1 MIFDTR
7 SSSVF
12 GGSEM
17 QMESTLKNPNQY
29 KEAVIE
35 CAISSLPRK
44 KINEFVNSKEAKAM
58 INEGLI
64 SQDCL
69 DRLASENDEG
79 RLIKTTVCHMA
90 KENGDPAWD
99 EFVRCRIE
107 ERRLMN
113 DMLEK
118 YGDNVKPE
126 IVKVEKEIIESSI
139 PEYFRTK

>member
-7 SSSVF
+7 NSSVF

-17 QMESTLKNPNQY
+17 QMESTLKNPNHY

-90 KENGDPAWD
+90 KENGDPTWD

>member
-7 SSSVF
+7 NSSVF
-12 GGSEM
+12 GGPEM
-17 QMESTLKNPNQY
+17 QMESTLKNSNQY
-29 KEAVIE
+29 KEAIIE
-35 CAISSLPRK
+35 CTLSSLPK
-44 KINEFVNSKEAKAM
+44 KKLNEFVNSKEAKTM
-58 INEGLI
+58 VNEGLI

-69 DRLASENDEG
+69 DRLTCENNEG

-90 KENGDPAWD
+90 KENGDPEWD
-99 EFVRCRIE
+99 EFVKCRIE

-113 DMLEK
+113 DMIEK
-118 YGDNVKPE
+118 YSNNIKPE

>member
-7 SSSVF
+7 NSSVF

-17 QMESTLKNPNQY
+17 QMESTLRNHNQY

-69 DRLASENDEG
+69 DRLAGENDEG

-90 KENGDPAWD
+90 KENGDPTWD

-118 YGDNVKPE
+118 YGDNIKPE

>member
-7 SSSVF
+7 NSSVF

-90 KENGDPAWD
+90 KENGDPTWD

>member
-7 SSSVF
+7 NSSVF

-90 KENGDPAWD
+90 KENGDPTWD
-99 EFVRCRIE
+99 EFVRCRTE